1 MFHVEHLVK
10 ANEIELKTL
19 LRRGAEGLGV
29 ILSEE
34 AVSRFMEYL
43 KELKAWNRK
52 VNLTA
57 IEEERE
63 IIIRHFLDSLTPY
76 AFLEGAGRLLDIGAG
91 GGFPGIPL
99 KIATPSMYVCL
110 IDSVSKKVHFMRHV
124 IRKLGLVGIDA
135 ESVRAEDLG
144 FIEKNRGKFDV
155 VTSRAF
161 TELTGFVEV
170 ALPYLRPSG
179 RIIAV
184 KGPSVAEEI
193 AHLKDFPGITGIE
206 THRIKTPFSKRETT
220 IVVIKKAE

>member
-10 ANEIELKTL
+10 ASESELMTL
-19 LRRGAEGLGV
+19 LRRGAEVLGV
-29 ILSEE
+29 TLSEE

-63 IIIRHFLDSLTPY
+63 IVIRHFLDSLTPC
-76 AFLEGAGRLLDIGAG
+76 AFLEKAESLLDIGAG

-135 ESVRAEDLG
+135 ESIRAEDLG

-161 TELTGFVEV
+161 TELKGFVEV
-170 ALPYLRPSG
+170 ALPYLRPNG
-179 RIIAV
+179 RIVAI
-184 KGPSVAEEI
+184 KGPTVVEEI
-193 AHLKDFPGITGIE
+193 APLKNFPGIAG
-206 THRIKTPFSKRETT
+206 IKTHKVKIPFSKRETT
-220 IVVIKKAE
+220 IVVIRKAD